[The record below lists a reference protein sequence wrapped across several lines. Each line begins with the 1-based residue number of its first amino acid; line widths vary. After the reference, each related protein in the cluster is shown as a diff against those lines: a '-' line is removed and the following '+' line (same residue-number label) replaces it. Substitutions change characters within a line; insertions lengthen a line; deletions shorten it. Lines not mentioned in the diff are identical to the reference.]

1 MVFGPRARVGG
12 EGRIKMNV
20 GMLWYDDD
28 KSRSLEEKVRRAA
41 DYYQRKYGRKP
52 NLCLVNPQSGLNGK
66 TAKVASVELKTAG
79 NVLPHHFWVGVAEV

>member
-1 MVFGPRARVGG
+1 
-12 EGRIKMNV
+12 MNV

-66 TAKVASVELKTAG
+66 MAKVASVELKTAA
-79 NVLPHHFWVGVAEV
+79 NVLPHHFWVGIAEV